1 MDIVISPSNKPQ
13 KKFQA
18 VIDGRKTIHF
28 GQAGASD
35 FTKHNDTERKQR
47 YIDRH
52 KKREN
57 WQDPTT
63 AGFFAK
69 HVLWNKPTL
78 TESIKDLDNRY
89 KSLNIKYK
97 K

>member
-1 MDIVISPSNKPQ
+1 MDIVISKSNKPQ

-18 VIDGRKTIHF
+18 VIDGRKTVHF
-28 GQAGASD
+28 GQSGASD

-63 AGFFAK
+63 AGFWSK
-69 HVLWNKPTL
+69 HLLWNKETIKD
-78 TESIKDLDNRY
+78 SIKDLDNRY